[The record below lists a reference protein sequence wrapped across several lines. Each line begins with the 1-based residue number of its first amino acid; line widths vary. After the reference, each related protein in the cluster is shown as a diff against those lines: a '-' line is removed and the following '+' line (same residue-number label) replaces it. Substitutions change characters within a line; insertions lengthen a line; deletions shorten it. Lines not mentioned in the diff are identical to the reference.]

1 MPQGFPQALY
11 SRLIVKHWQIFQ
23 KSLARS
29 FVLGQGTEKFCE
41 TPPHLFMHTT
51 EYIDSRNSQ
60 PGVPPCAQQKGFVHG
75 TRPMTPTHNAARLGS
90 ALSITSLVALT
101 YTVLPSFANAPACCL
116 FRPLIESRCQSRL
129 LNCYF
134 LHTSTAPRCCSPGTP
149 QLLLDIGSAET
160 SREPCSYTAQES
172 TYKMLLKMLASLKSL
187 AVNKSQIT

>member
-1 MPQGFPQALY
+1 MRHHHIYSCTPLNISIPGIHSLVALCVH
-11 SRLIVKHWQIFQ
+11 SRKTSYLGR
-23 KSLARS
+23 ARS
-29 FVLGQGTEKFCE
+29 RC
-41 TPPHLFMHTT
+41 
-51 EYIDSRNSQ
+51 
-60 PGVPPCAQQKGFVHG
+60 
-75 TRPMTPTHNAARLGS
+75 HNAARLGS
-90 ALSITSLVALT
+90 ALPITSLVALT

-172 TYKMLLKMLASLKSL
+172 TYKRLLKMLASLKSL